1 MATTV
6 PFRLPDLG
14 EGLTEGHILRWLVE
28 PGQTVELNQ
37 IIVEIE
43 TAKAAVELPSP
54 HAGVV
59 AKLLHGQGDTVDVGA
74 PIITFELADTSSTNN
89 GTAIGKAAR
98 LAPDLTATLTATGVA
113 SLNVTDPNVTDPNV
127 TEPIAKSAGGRT
139 AVLVGYGPLQ
149 EGIPGRRPKKSAAQ
163 AQLVLETPEPPPVPT
178 APKVLAKPPV
188 RKLAR
193 ELGVSLDSV
202 AATGPDHT
210 VTRDDVLAVANG
222 GLGPRTVSR
231 SEQRIPVTGVRLLT
245 AEAMVNSAFSAPH
258 VTVFLTVDV
267 TSTMQLLAELKQ
279 LPEFASVK
287 VGPLLMA
294 VKATLFALSRHPE
307 INASWDAERAEIVQ
321 KSYINLG
328 IAAATPRGLLVPVIA
343 DADTLSTVELATQLA
358 DVAAI
363 ARSGHVRPAQLSG
376 GTFSISNVGVFG
388 VDAGTPILPPGQ
400 GAILAIGTIALRPWV
415 HEAVVVPRQVT
426 TLSLSFDH
434 RMIDGEQGSKFLA
447 DIGRYLRNPALQV
460 LS

>member
-6 PFRLPDLG
+6 SFRLPDLG

-59 AKLLHGQGDTVDVGA
+59 AKLLYAPGDTVDVGA
-74 PIITFELADTSSTNN
+74 PIITFELVETSSVNN
-89 GTAIGKAAR
+89 GAAVGEAAR
-98 LAPDLTATLTATGVA
+98 LAPDLTATLTSIGVA
-113 SLNVTDPNVTDPNV
+113 SPNVTDPNV
-127 TEPIAKSAGGRT
+127 TEPIAKSAGRRT

-149 EGIPGRRPKKSAAQ
+149 EGVPGRRPKKSAAQ
-163 AQLVLETPEPPPVPT
+163 AQLVLETPEPPPAPT
-178 APKVLAKPPV
+178 AARVLAKPPV

-222 GLGPRTVSR
+222 GLRPRAASR
-231 SEQRIPVTGVRLLT
+231 SEQRIPITGVRLLT

>member
-37 IIVEIE
+37 VIVEVE

-59 AKLLHGQGDTVDVGA
+59 AKLLHAPGDTVDVGA
-74 PIITFELADTSSTNN
+74 PIITFELADTSSANS
-89 GTAIGKAAR
+89 GAAAGEAAH
-98 LAPDLTATLTATGVA
+98 LATDLTATLTVTGVT
-113 SLNVTDPNVTDPNV
+113 NPNGA
-127 TEPIAKSAGGRT
+127 EPIAKPAGNRT

-149 EGIPGRRPKKSAAQ
+149 ETASGRRPKKPTVQ
-163 AQLVLETPEPPPVPT
+163 AQLVPENPEPPAPIVPG
-178 APKVLAKPPV
+178 VLAKPPV

-193 ELGVSLDSV
+193 ELGVSLDRV
-202 AATGPDHT
+202 AATGPHHT

-222 GLGPRTVSR
+222 GLRPRAVSR

-245 AEAMVNSAFSAPH
+245 AEAMVTSAFSAPH

-279 LPEFASVK
+279 LPEFATVK

-307 INASWDAERAEIVQ
+307 MNASWDAERAEIVQ
-321 KSYINLG
+321 KNYINLG

-363 ARSGHVRPAQLSG
+363 ARSGHVRPSQLSG

-415 HEAVVVPRQVT
+415 HEAVVVPRQVA

-447 DIGRYLRNPALQV
+447 DIGRYLRNPALHV